1 MVEQSAAFAMA
12 AAVAAAAEL
21 AKNGGMKLFEL
32 ATAKQQDRERS
43 GGLVSVSPEP
53 QEQATSILFLS
64 NNNNQNHRENA
75 PAPSPNMEYDS
86 GNDQERLQH
95 VEEDDALLDDSNAT
109 HFHESGNISGE
120 EFEGEDGEEED
131 AEKRLAR
138 SRERNREHARRT
150 RLRKKAQLD
159 ALQTKAKG
167 LEEESIVLTQSIEE
181 CSIASILV
189 GFSSMTDANKTVT
202 DTLLDVSNFD
212 KKNATGSR
220 GSSPKVS
227 LALGGKR
234 KRFISEDVME
244 RAPQPLKLNID
255 GQSTL
260 IGGGKTHINWKSGV
274 YCDENS
280 IQRQL
285 TQEQLESLRYVLAS
299 GTMCE

>member
-1 MVEQSAAFAMA
+1 M
-12 AAVAAAAEL
+12 
-21 AKNGGMKLFEL
+21 NLFEL
-32 ATAKQQDRERS
+32 ATAKQQERERF

-53 QEQATSILFLS
+53 QDQPTSILFSS
-64 NNNNQNHRENA
+64 NNRNHHRRNSST
-75 PAPSPNMEYDS
+75 PIMEHDS
-86 GNDQERLQH
+86 DNDDQQRLQH
-95 VEEDDALLDDSNAT
+95 VEDDDALLDNSNRT
-109 HFHESGNISGE
+109 HNHHHQSGHVSGE
-120 EFEGEDGEEED
+120 EFEGEEGEEED

-159 ALQTKAKG
+159 ALQIKAKG
-167 LEEESIVLTQSIEE
+167 LEEESIILKQSIEE

-189 GFSSMTDANKTVT
+189 GISITTDANKTVT

-212 KKNATGSR
+212 KNNGTGSR
-220 GSSPKVS
+220 GSSPRIS

-234 KRFISEDVME
+234 KRFISEDAME

-260 IGGGKTHINWKSGV
+260 LGGGKTHINWKSGV
-274 YCDENS
+274 YCDENGV
-280 IQRQL
+280 QRQL

-299 GTMCE
+299 GSMCE